1 MIFFYY
7 YLLKM
12 HMSESILQS
21 TIELIN
27 NNYCKFGAEETPLY
41 FRKNSCP

>member
-1 MIFFYY
+1 
-7 YLLKM
+7 M

-41 FRKNSCP
+41 FRMNSSSIKLVKNKLNK